1 MRAGLAVFRRLP
13 RWVAV
18 ILGLAC
24 VAAGVVLVL
33 RPFASL
39 SVLAAL
45 VAAALLV
52 TGVMELAA
60 VPASPSAAITGVAGL
75 GWLVAGIV
83 VVAWPGIT
91 IVALATRVRRSEGHG
106 TAHHLGAARHG

>member
-52 TGVMELAA
+52 TGVTELAA
-60 VPASPSAAITGVAGL
+60 VPA
-75 GWLVAGIV
+75 
-83 VVAWPGIT
+83 
-91 IVALATRVRRSEGHG
+91 
-106 TAHHLGAARHG
+106 

>member
-13 RWVAV
+13 RWGAV

-45 VAAALLV
+45 
-52 TGVMELAA
+52 
-60 VPASPSAAITGVAGL
+60 
-75 GWLVAGIV
+75 
-83 VVAWPGIT
+83 
-91 IVALATRVRRSEGHG
+91 
-106 TAHHLGAARHG
+106 ARHRAA